1 MQIVGVWKAAW
12 KAWSI
17 FVQGRPFYIL
27 VGKGVHC
34 GGKIIQWVANQEEVV
49 AVLVKV
55 CDVKERGRERGVW
68 LFVRRRSTSGQGAC
82 PGS

>member
-1 MQIVGVWKAAW
+1 MQIVFGAWKAW

-55 CDVKERGRERGVW
+55 VV
-68 LFVRRRSTSGQGAC
+68 L
-82 PGS
+82 